1 MATRNH
7 ERRSPSDPPR
17 HGAREPGRL
26 AARFHRGRRR
36 LPPTRRGCGEVP
48 TSPGVLMS
56 NDPNTTRLDDMI
68 NDLHD
73 DLDMT
78 LKRYGLDY
86 YTEALIDELETRGA
100 FDPERD

>member
-1 MATRNH
+1 
-7 ERRSPSDPPR
+7 
-17 HGAREPGRL
+17 
-26 AARFHRGRRR
+26 
-36 LPPTRRGCGEVP
+36 
-48 TSPGVLMS
+48 MS